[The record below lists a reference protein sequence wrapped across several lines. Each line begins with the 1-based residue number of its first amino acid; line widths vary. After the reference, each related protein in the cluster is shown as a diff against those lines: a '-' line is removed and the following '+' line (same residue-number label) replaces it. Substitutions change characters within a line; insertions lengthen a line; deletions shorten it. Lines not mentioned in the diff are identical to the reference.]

1 MTSRGL
7 NEYMS
12 TVNAFGSNSQAA
24 QNYAQNYR
32 RKGEDAL
39 NTKMADWRAAGQAK
53 AATIL
58 QAAQEKYEGQ
68 IAQGKEVVEASMGA
82 YGAAKGLKAAVS
94 TFKSAKAAA
103 QARNSAEATK
113 SLFSDTSET
122 NPTAST
128 LFGGEE
134 ESTVTTEA
142 PTSVMDTAVSDVT
155 SSDVPATD
163 GFGYGSSQTG
173 SSGFLSGDTPDSS
186 APVEGEAGE
195 EAGEVAEGAGEA
207 EEAASA
213 TSAFESASGLV
224 TGATEAVTSGIAD
237 ATAAATSIGEGLLT
251 EAATT
256 IGGDAVVGEALIA
269 AGPEAILAAG
279 AVAGVAYGI
288 NDLISHIKHHAT
300 PDAAAIAQKL
310 PGKPN
315 MAQSFVANSV
325 NQAKSGFISGAFDS
339 VNDIPSSVAAF

>member
-53 AATIL
+53 ATTIL

-68 IAQGKEVVEASMGA
+68 IAQGKEIVESSMGA

-94 TFKSAKAAA
+94 TFKNAKAAA
-103 QARNSAEATK
+103 EARNSEAATK

-163 GFGYGSSQTG
+163 GLGYGSSQTG
-173 SSGFLSGDTPDSS
+173 TSGFLSGDTPDSS
-186 APVEGEAGE
+186 APVEGEG
-195 EAGEVAEGAGEA
+195 GEVAEGAGEA

-213 TSAFESASGLV
+213 TSAFESASGMV
-224 TGATEAVTSGIAD
+224 TGATEAVTGGIAD

-256 IGGDAVVGEALIA
+256 IGGDAVIGEALIA

-339 VNDIPSSVAAF
+339 VNDIPSSVSAF

>member
-12 TVNAFGSNSQAA
+12 TINAFGTNSQSAT
-24 QNYAQNYR
+24 NYAQNYR
-32 RKGEDAL
+32 KKGEDAL
-39 NTKMADWRAAGQAK
+39 NNKMADWRAAGAAK
-53 AATIL
+53 GASML

-68 IAQGKEVVEASMGA
+68 IAQGKEVIETSMGA
-82 YGAAKGLKAAVS
+82 YGAAKGLKSAVS
-94 TFKSAKAAA
+94 IYKNTKTAVE
-103 QARNSAEATK
+103 ARNSEAATK

-134 ESTVTTEA
+134 SSTATPEITTTTDTEVA
-142 PTSVMDTAVSDVT
+142 DITST
-155 SSDVPATD
+155 DVPATD

-173 SSGFLSGDTPDSS
+173 SSGFLGDATGMPGTP
-186 APVEGEAGE
+186 PPLE
-195 EAGEVAEGAGEA
+195 GEVAEGAGEA
-207 EEAASA
+207 EEATNA
-213 TSAFESASGLV
+213 TSAFESAQSMVSG
-224 TGATEAVTSGIAD
+224 ASEAVSSGIAD
-237 ATAAATSIGEGLLT
+237 ATEAATSFGEGLLS
-251 EAATT
+251 EAAAT

-288 NDLISHIKHHAT
+288 NDLIGHIKHHDT

-325 NQAKSGFISGAFDS
+325 NQAKGAFISGAFDS
-339 VNDIPSSVAAF
+339 VNDVPSSVSAF

>member
-68 IAQGKEVVEASMGA
+68 IAQGKEIVEASMGA

-173 SSGFLSGDTPDSS
+173 SSGFLPGDTPGSS
-186 APVEGEAGE
+186 QAAEGAGE

-224 TGATEAVTSGIAD
+224 TGATEAVTGGIAD

-315 MAQSFVANSV
+315 MAQSFVANSIL
-325 NQAKSGFISGAFDS
+325 QAKSGFISGAFDS